1 MGGANGAG
9 ILIAQAAS
17 SPDSAGSS
25 PMPIARSAAILV
37 SLISGL
43 VAQCPLQTQAL
54 GHLGPDFGA
63 SVVRYWDADGAGP
76 QPERLFV
83 GGSFTAIERSP
94 CAGAGVFDP
103 LTRTWSLLPAGTF
116 DVVADAAVD
125 TAFRLVVIGSRTVAG
140 QTQHRVARWDGSA
153 WTVLGGTFDGPLWSV
168 VVTVTGDVI
177 VGGEFQNHGAQ
188 PLSRLARWNGT
199 AWQAIGGGVGGSGSA
214 HVGALCVLPN
224 GDLVVGGTFA
234 TAGGTVAANIARW
247 NGTQWQALG
256 AGQPPNLTSIVSL
269 PNGDVFTTGL
279 NSAQPERWD
288 GSAWTPLT
296 GLQPSVPFGAGP
308 WVSKL
313 EMQNGWQGPTVV
325 AAGAFRIGTFQAGI
339 ATWSSFSGWSALSGP
354 FEGLDAAVPQRLG
367 MATASDGSTLAVAGP
382 FYRLGGV
389 DCSGVATS
397 SFGFTVPIGDGI
409 AQPVIASGTLPDG
422 DLVIAGPFLN
432 IGSTPLSGC
441 ASIEASGSTW
451 TDPMFGGATAR
462 PEVRVIA
469 DAPDGSTLFGG
480 SFATAGGA
488 AARDVARFD
497 GSTWSGFGAAAP
509 FAFDGVRAVLQ
520 RRDGQV
526 FVGGNGVAR
535 WNGTAWIELTGF
547 AAGLSGLCYTLAELP
562 NGDLLAGGDL
572 QLVPGGGRPGL
583 MRWNGTAW
591 SQLGSG
597 LGSLFPGAQILV
609 AGCAVRSDGVVF
621 AIGTSGT
628 APFVARYDG
637 SQWQALPASV
647 QGSLSSLVLL
657 PDGDCVVGGSFA
669 AIGGVPAAS
678 LARWDGSS
686 WQALRDGVRRTDGQP
701 GRVYGLHF
709 SRQGELHIAGDFT
722 RVDGE
727 IAVNFVRMRSLCAA
741 GVASFGAG
749 CSSSGGPLAL
759 TAGSLPWLGTEFSSR
774 ATGLPANGV
783 ALAVRGLGTTF
794 VPLSAV
800 LPTGGAGCVLWTTP
814 DLIDVALPLAG
825 SVNLSIAIPTSSLLL
840 GQVLHQQVLGLEF
853 GSGGSLGALTGS
865 NRLTLTFGTF

>member
-1 MGGANGAG
+1 
-9 ILIAQAAS
+9 
-17 SPDSAGSS
+17 
-25 PMPIARSAAILV
+25 MPIARSAAILV

-43 VAQCPLQTQAL
+43 VGQCPLQTQANL

-63 SVVRYWDADGAGP
+63 AVVRYWDVDGVGP
-76 QPERLFV
+76 QTERLFV
-83 GGSFTAIERSP
+83 GGSFSAIERSP

-103 LTRTWSLLPAGTF
+103 QTRTWSLLPAGTF
-116 DVVADAAVD
+116 DVVTDAAVD
-125 TAFRLVVIGSRTVAG
+125 TAFRLVVIGSRTQAG

-153 WTVLGGTFDGPLWSV
+153 WTVLGGTFDGPLRSV
-168 VVTVTGDVI
+168 VVTGAGDVI

-199 AWQAIGGGVGGSGSA
+199 AWQAIGGGVGGSSSA
-214 HVGALCVLPN
+214 HVGALCVLPG

-247 NGTQWQALG
+247 NGTQWQAIG
-256 AGQPPNLTSIVSL
+256 SGQSANLTSIVALSNSEL
-269 PNGDVFTTGL
+269 FAAGL
-279 NSAQPERWD
+279 NSALPERWD
-288 GSAWTPLT
+288 GTAWTQLT
-296 GLQPSVPFGAGP
+296 GLLPAVPFGAGP

-313 EMQNGWQGPTVV
+313 EVQNGWQGPTMV
-325 AAGAFRIGTFQAGI
+325 AVGSFRVGNFPAGI
-339 ATWSSFSGWSALSGP
+339 AAWSSFGGWVPLSGSL
-354 FEGLDAAVPQRLG
+354 EGLDAAVPQRLG
-367 MATASDGSTLAVAGP
+367 MATSADGISLAVAGP
-382 FYRLGGV
+382 FNGLGGV
-389 DCSGVATS
+389 DCSGVATTS
-397 SFGFTVPIGDGI
+397 SGLSSPNGNGI
-409 AQPVIASGTLPDG
+409 AQPVVASGTLPDG
-422 DLVIAGPFLN
+422 DLVIAGPFRN
-432 IGSTPLSGC
+432 IGDTLLSGC
-441 ASIEASGSTW
+441 ATIEASGSVW
-451 TDPMFGGATAR
+451 IDPSFGGVTAR
-462 PEVRVIA
+462 AEVRAIA

-480 SFATAGGA
+480 SFASAGGF

-497 GSTWSGFGAAAP
+497 GTTWSGFGAASP

-547 AAGLSGLCYTLAELP
+547 AAGISGTCYTLAEMP

-609 AGCAVRSDGVVF
+609 AGCAARSDGVVF
-621 AIGTSGT
+621 VIGTNGT

-637 SQWQALPASV
+637 AQWQSLPASV

-657 PDGDCVVGGSFA
+657 PDGDLVVGGSFA
-669 AIGGVPAAS
+669 AIGGVPVAS

-686 WQALRDGVRRTDGQP
+686 WQTLRDGVRRTDGQP
-701 GRVYGLHF
+701 GVVHGLHF
-709 SRQGELHIAGDFT
+709 SRQGELHVVGEFT
-722 RVDGE
+722 RVDGQ
-727 IAVNFVRMRSLCAA
+727 IAVNFVRLRSLCAA

-749 CSSSGGPLAL
+749 CNSSGGPLSL
-759 TAGSLPWLGTEFSSR
+759 GAGNLPWLGAQFSSR
-774 ATGLPANGV
+774 TTGLPANGV

-800 LPTGGAGCVLWTTP
+800 LPTGGAGCVLWTSP
-814 DLIDVALPLAG
+814 DLIDVALPQAG
-825 SVNLSIAIPTSSLLL
+825 AVTLSIAIPTSSLLL

-865 NRLTLTFGTF
+865 NRLTLTFGAF